1 MSVADL
7 GRTRFAFSPLAEV
20 AESLYMLDS
29 GAVHPL
35 HRSWFNHVQPVLG
48 DVDLELLHAV
58 VPARPLIAD
67 FFFAG
72 ETDPT
77 TTIEQ
82 QLKLVARMP
91 PTELAQEL
99 EDVWQGEA
107 LPRRVRALIAQGP
120 HGPRHLAEALDRY
133 WAIAIE
139 PHWQAM
145 RAVLDDDVAFR
156 ATELTRGGVAA
167 MLADLTPEVSLHG
180 DVLSIDKRLVS
191 EQDLSGIGLLLVPSV
206 FVWPNVVFAV
216 SDTGAPTLTYPARG
230 VGTLWRD
237 DGGAAENEHALGA
250 LLGRSRAQILIA
262 LELPQ
267 STTELALALGQS
279 ASSVSQHLSV
289 LRRAGLVTSW
299 RSGRSVL
306 YRRTDL
312 ATSVVDAS
320 CAPSSGATTAA

>member
-35 HRSWFNHVQPVLG
+35 HRSWFDHVQSVLDG
-48 DVDLELLHAV
+48 VDLELLHAV

-67 FFFAG
+67 FLFAG
-72 ETDPT
+72 ATDPA

-82 QLKLVARMP
+82 QLELVAQMP
-91 PTELAQEL
+91 STDLESEL

-107 LPRRVRALIAQGP
+107 MPRPARALIALGP
-120 HGPRHLAEALDRY
+120 DGPRHLAEALGRY
-133 WAIAIE
+133 WSLALE
-139 PHWQAM
+139 PHWHAM

-156 ATELTRGGVAA
+156 ANELTRGGVAA
-167 MLADLTPEVSLHG
+167 MLADLTPDVSMHG
-180 DVLSIDKRLVS
+180 DVLSIDKRLVT
-191 EQDLSGIGLLLVPSV
+191 EQHLSGIGLLLVPSV
-206 FVWPNVVFAV
+206 FVWPNVVFAL
-216 SDTGAPTLTYPARG
+216 SATGSPTLTYPARG
-230 VGTLWRD
+230 VGNLWHE
-237 DGGAAENEHALGA
+237 DGGAPEDEHALGA

-262 LELPQ
+262 LGLPQ

-289 LRRAGLVTSW
+289 LRRAGLVSSW

-320 CAPSSGATTAA
+320 CPPSAGATTAA